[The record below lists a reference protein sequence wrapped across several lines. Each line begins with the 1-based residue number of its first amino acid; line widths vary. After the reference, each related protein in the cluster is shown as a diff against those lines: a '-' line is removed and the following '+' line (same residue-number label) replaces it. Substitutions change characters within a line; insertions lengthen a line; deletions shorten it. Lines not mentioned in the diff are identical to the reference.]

1 MVKFKRIYEEKIK
14 SWINTKERH
23 PLLIDG
29 ARQVGKSYLVEQV
42 IAPKYFNNILK
53 LDFMKDPSLHSIF
66 NGSLSVDNILEE
78 VQLATNQIFNR
89 ETDLLFFEEV
99 GLCRNA
105 LESLKFFSQDAP
117 DIHLI
122 ATGSNI
128 GLFGRFPV
136 GKTVRMTIHQFT
148 FEEFLWATDNEL
160 LANYLHKEPNVIS
173 ELAHDKLMTAFR
185 EYLYVGGMPA
195 AIQAWNAPNTNIITR
210 LNNVREKQNNIID
223 DYIMDFGKFAEDD
236 KVSPMITER
245 IYKSIPVQLSLTHEE
260 KPMPR
265 FKFRDAMNNRKTTYN
280 EVSSPVSFL
289 ERLKLVRRIHQID
302 TVNQKFP
309 LKAMVKESLFKLC
322 LTDIGLLNAMLDIQF
337 TQIRNKDFAFNGFLA
352 EVFVLN
358 EMLSSHTSPHASNI
372 YSYKKGD
379 LEVEYIIQGKDGT
392 PIPIEVKSGNNTKA
406 KSLVALMKKSELKKG
421 YKLTAKN
428 VQVNSNRDIE
438 QWPIYLAKSLYNK
451 LTRF

>member
-1 MVKFKRIYEEKIK
+1 MMTVFKRVYEDKIK
-14 SWINTKERH
+14 SWIDTKERH

-42 IAPKYFNNILK
+42 IAPKYFKKIIK
-53 LDFMKDPSLHSIF
+53 LDFMEEPKLHSIF
-66 NGSLSVDNILEE
+66 DGSLSVNTILEE
-78 VQLATNQIFNR
+78 VQLASNQRFNR

-105 LESLKFFSQDAP
+105 LESLKFFSQNAP

-136 GKTVRMTIHQFT
+136 GKTIRMTVHPFT

-160 LANYLHKEPNVIS
+160 LANYLHKMPSEIS
-173 ELAHDKLMTAFR
+173 ELAHDKLMKAFR

-195 AIQAWNAPNTNIITR
+195 AIQAWNTPDTDIISR
-210 LNNVREKQNNIID
+210 LYDVREKQNSIID
-223 DYIMDFGKFAEDD
+223 DYLMDFGKFAQDD

-245 IYKSIPVQLSLTHEE
+245 IYKNIPVQLSLTHEE
-260 KPMPR
+260 KPVPR
-265 FKFRDAMNNRKTTYN
+265 FKFKEAMNNRKTAYN
-280 EVSSPVSFL
+280 DVSSPVSFL

-302 TVNQKFP
+302 TVSQLYP

-322 LTDIGLLNAMLDIQF
+322 PTDIGLLNAMLDIQF
-337 TQIRNKDFAFNGFLA
+337 TQIKNKDFAFNGFLA

-358 EMLSSHTSPHASNI
+358 EFLSTHTSPHSSSVYA
-372 YSYKKGD
+372 YKKGSA
-379 LEVEYIIQGKDGT
+379 EVEYVIQGKDG
-392 PIPIEVKSGNNTKA
+392 IPVPVEVKSGNNSKA
-406 KSLVALMKKSELKKG
+406 KSLVALMKKSALPKG
-421 YKLTAKN
+421 YKLTGKLVKAN
-428 VQVNSNRDIE
+428 ANRDVE
-438 QWPIYLAKSLYNK
+438 QWPIYLAQALYRK
-451 LTRF
+451 L